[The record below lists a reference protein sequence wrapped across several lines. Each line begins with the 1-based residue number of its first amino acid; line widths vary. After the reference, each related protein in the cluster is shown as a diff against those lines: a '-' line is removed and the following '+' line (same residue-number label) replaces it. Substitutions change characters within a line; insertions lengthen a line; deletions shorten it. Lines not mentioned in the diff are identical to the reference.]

1 MRRILF
7 TLILMVLG
15 LASMQSQ
22 NMSKHALGVRF
33 GDNDGFGG
41 EISYQHKLG
50 DYSRLEVDLGY
61 REHPNIDAFKLT
73 MVHQWVFMID
83 NGFNWYAGIGGG
95 VGSWSYKNLKE
106 PADDDGLFINAD
118 ANLGIEYDFK
128 APVQISIDFRPE
140 IGVVGDYGKDTD
152 LDLAMSIR
160 FQF

>member
-95 VGSWSYKNLKE
+95 VGSWSYNNLKE
-106 PADDDGLFINAD
+106 PADDEGLFINAE
-118 ANLGIEYDFK
+118 ANL
-128 APVQISIDFRPE
+128 
-140 IGVVGDYGKDTD
+140 
-152 LDLAMSIR
+152 
-160 FQF
+160 